1 MGDWIEDKWK
11 EWELREKR
19 KWSEMSWKWL
29 KGQKKGKKKAQK
41 NPKKR
46 QKKKAQK
53 TKRKVNEKKSESVNF
68 KVCREANRCEAAVE
82 V

>member
-29 KGQKKGKKKAQK
+29 KGPKKGKKKAQK
-41 NPKKR
+41 NQKKGKKKSTKKPKK
-46 QKKKAQK
+46 KKKRHKKQK
-53 TKRKVNEKKSESVNF
+53 ER
-68 KVCREANRCEAAVE
+68 
-82 V
+82 